1 MGAVFAGGGVH
12 PPQRCCLMTGSA
24 PLSARDREVLSAVWP
39 VSRETIERLETFRLL
54 LERWQAKTNL
64 VSPGT
69 LSEFWI
75 RHVADSLLVKRIAP
89 NALHFADL
97 GTGGGFP
104 GMVLAIVQAEVPGA
118 RHFLIESNQKK
129 CAFLRVV
136 ARETG
141 AAATICNERIES
153 ATKQI
158 LDSGSQIEI
167 VTARALTSMSKL
179 LDLADPFL
187 AAGAVGLFHKGRE
200 YRSELE
206 ECNGLWRYDLVVHD
220 SGIEP
225 GSVLLEV
232 RNPVRLSSR

>member
-1 MGAVFAGGGVH
+1 MAV
-12 PPQRCCLMTGSA
+12 SA
-24 PLSARDREVLSAVWP
+24 AITEREREVLAGIWP
-39 VSRETIERLETFRLL
+39 VSRETIERLEAYRLL

-89 NALHFADL
+89 QALRFADL
-97 GTGGGFP
+97 GSGGGFP
-104 GMVLAIVQAEVPGA
+104 GMVLAIVQAEFHGA
-118 RHFLIESNQKK
+118 SHFLVESNQKK
-129 CAFLRVV
+129 CAFLRTV
-136 ARETG
+136 AHETG
-141 AAATICNERIES
+141 APAKIMNDRIES

-158 LDSGSQIEI
+158 RDSNARIEV
-167 VTARALTSMSKL
+167 VTARALATLARL
-179 LDLADPFL
+179 LDLAEPLL
-187 AAGAVGLFHKGRE
+187 AAGAAGLFHKGRE

-220 SGIEP
+220 SRIEP

-232 RNPVRLSSR
+232 RNPARLRSR

>member
-1 MGAVFAGGGVH
+1 
-12 PPQRCCLMTGSA
+12 MTVSSA
-24 PLSARDREVLSAVWP
+24 ISEREREMLSAIWP
-39 VSRETIERLETFRLL
+39 VSRETLARLETYRLL

-89 NALHFADL
+89 LALRFADF
-97 GTGGGFP
+97 GSGGGFP
-104 GMVLAIVQAEVPGA
+104 GMVLAIVQAEVSGA
-118 RHFLIESNQKK
+118 RHFLVESNQKK
-129 CAFLRVV
+129 CAFLRMV
-136 ARETG
+136 AHETG
-141 AAATICNERIES
+141 APAKICNERIES
-153 ATKQI
+153 ATKRI
-158 LDSGSQIEI
+158 LESKVRIEI
-167 VTARALTSMSKL
+167 VTARALAPMARL
-179 LDLADPFL
+179 LDLAEPLL
-187 AAGAVGLFHKGRE
+187 AAGAIGLFHKGRE

-206 ECNGLWRYDLVVHD
+206 ECNGLWRYDLVVHQ

>member
-1 MGAVFAGGGVH
+1 M
-12 PPQRCCLMTGSA
+12 
-24 PLSARDREVLSAVWP
+24 LSAIWP
-39 VSRETIERLETFRLL
+39 VSRETIERLETYRLL

-69 LSEFWI
+69 LSDFWI

-89 NALHFADL
+89 HALRFADF
-97 GTGGGFP
+97 GSGGGFP
-104 GMVLAIVQAEVPGA
+104 GMVLAIVQAEMPDA

-136 ARETG
+136 AHETG
-141 AAATICNERIES
+141 APAKVYNDRIES
-153 ATKQI
+153 VTKRI
-158 LDSGSQIEI
+158 VGSDAKIEI
-167 VTARALTSMSKL
+167 VTARALAPMAKL
-179 LDLADPFL
+179 LDLAEPLL

-206 ECNGLWRYDLVVHD
+206 ECNGLWRYDLVVHE